1 MCKLSVII
9 VNTNTRDLVCQC
21 IDSIYAN
28 APECEFEVIVA
39 DNASTDGSCEEIES
53 RYPAVRL
60 IRNSENVGFAVANN
74 RAFEVAHGEHLLLL
88 NSDTIVLRES
98 LDRLLSAL
106 HEDDTVGI
114 VAPKLVYPDG
124 SLQMS
129 YGPMPNLFVS
139 CCSFFDVKRWIPRSL
154 VRRIGRS
161 TANRVLGRDLSSY
174 VKWSSGGTPR
184 TTKLDKDIL
193 VTGACMLIRGDCF
206 KQVGPLDPA
215 YFMYVDDAD
224 YCKRVHDA
232 GWGIQYVAEASI
244 IHIKGGTVGEK
255 YRWTSPAAYYSV
267 FYFLRKHRGRGI
279 SQVARAMAVA
289 SLALRF
295 LVKVIVAPSKALE
308 CWELLRKVAAD
319 TEYSGA
325 TNR

>member
-1 MCKLSVII
+1 MCHVSVIV
-9 VNTNTRDLVCQC
+9 VNTNTRDLVCRC

-28 APECEFEVIVA
+28 APKCEFEIIVV
-39 DNASTDGSCEEIES
+39 DNASTDRSCEEIEL

-60 IRNSENVGFAVANN
+60 IRNSRNVGFSVANN
-74 RAFEVAHGEHLLLL
+74 YAFEIALGEHLLLL
-88 NSDTIVLRES
+88 NSDTIVLPES

-106 HEDDTVGI
+106 HEDRKVGI
-114 VAPKLVYPDG
+114 VAPKLIYPDG

-129 YGPMPNLFVS
+129 YGPMPDLFVT

-161 TANRVLGRDLSSY
+161 TANRVLGKGVSSY
-174 VKWSSGGTPR
+174 VKWFSGDTPR
-184 TTKLDKDIL
+184 TTKLGKHML
-193 VTGACMLIRGDCF
+193 VTGACMLIRGECF
-206 KQVGPLDPA
+206 KQVGPLDPT
-215 YFMYVDDAD
+215 YFMYADDAD

-232 GWGIQYVAEASI
+232 GWEIQYVAEASI

-255 YRWTSPAAYYSV
+255 YRWASPAPYYSV
-267 FYFLRKHRGRGI
+267 FYFLRKHRGRGV

-295 LVKVIVAPSKALE
+295 LVKVVVAPSKALE
-308 CWELLRKVAAD
+308 SWELLRKVAAD
-319 TEYSGA
+319 TECSGA